1 MEEKKWGLKIVFF
14 KACNMSAMVK
24 GVHLARVDIGKAVQK
39 QSKNVIMF
47 E

>member
-1 MEEKKWGLKIVFF
+1 MEEKSEVSKLFF

-24 GVHLARVDIGKAVQK
+24 GIHLARVDIGKAVQK